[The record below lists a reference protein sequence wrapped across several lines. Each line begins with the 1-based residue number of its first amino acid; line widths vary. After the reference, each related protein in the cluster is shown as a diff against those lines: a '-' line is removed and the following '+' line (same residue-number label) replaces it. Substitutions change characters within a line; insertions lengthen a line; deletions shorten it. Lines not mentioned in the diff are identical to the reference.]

1 MESLEQKIKEYISSV
16 QLPSGISPEEIRVLL
31 EDNGEMTAGVFLR
44 KLKELKISGSDF
56 LELLGNS
63 KIGNMEFRRI
73 EENPHLKFD
82 ELLQILD
89 NSVLSSE
96 DYRMIIAVATQRK
109 ELSEQRKRRE
119 EETLR
124 RMTEELTGKK
134 SVHTDEESGTG
145 NKESNA
151 AIPVEKTEE
160 KPVTAESD
168 EKLLDEKPVAEESDD
183 KQPDFEANEA
193 AQALIERMQS
203 RIDSELNVGIIEN
216 SSDYTE
222 SNDNL
227 SDEENAVDS
236 NDDQENADD
245 SEEGKEIT
253 QEFDI
258 PKPSADE
265 DKENDEDDDY
275 VSPIP
280 EEERIGSSAE
290 DIGSAIG
297 ELMDDEDEE
306 APCKRSKAC
315 LVTMF
320 VMAAVLICGGFAL
333 NLLREHGIIP
343 QLIYELPE
351 KLTQE
356 ITDYATLLGEAKAA
370 DGKLSYALPDSFI
383 IGENLRFGTKKSICT
398 DTLTA
403 VIDEDIICGA
413 KISEGKLSDNFSFET
428 GLTDVGIKSFG
439 EYFAI
444 IGKDEQSTVLRI
456 YDGEGFTGGKPVEE
470 YILSGEFVDCY
481 TKGNIIYLL
490 TSDSFD
496 TAKAN
501 ESEPYTFVPSYTVGE
516 TKTTVP
522 FDRIFIMDKANKL
535 EYFTVTAVNAAE
547 KGSIAV
553 RSMLAG
559 ENADAALTENGAYAS
574 VTAKLG
580 DEYISAVAY
589 TAFDDSLTA
598 TSNSFEGALN
608 PTLIRAVNGKT
619 VFIGTEY
626 SEGTEKNVVLAYNT
640 DLSEPSILTGF
651 AQGEKI
657 ASAAANGNIL
667 SFVTADDKPLQ
678 YNIDM
683 NSMSQ
688 AEAPEKT
695 NSVKINDNCTAQV
708 TMTADKDGNRTGIRL
723 EVGGDEKVEKLI
735 TAESNTPGDWNSYL
749 SSPACDDISKLAYAT
764 VGTKI
769 IFGVP
774 LSYFDGV
781 SQVSMFRFYS
791 YENGKLT
798 ELGKLSLYDEKID
811 SLECRIVSG
820 EKPYIITMWDNRII
834 TASADKIKV
843 ISDTRL
849 KPAEKKETADDSTS
863 SDKTSSTES
872 KGESD
877 A

>member
-1 MESLEQKIKEYISSV
+1 MENLEQKIKEYISSV
-16 QLPSGISPEEIRVLL
+16 NLPSGISPEEIRILL

-134 SVHTDEESGTG
+134 SVHTDEESGTDDKS
-145 NKESNA
+145 KESA
-151 AIPVEKTEE
+151 PLPAEIPDATPDE
-160 KPVTAESD
+160 KPAAEESD
-168 EKLLDEKPVAEESDD
+168 EK
-183 KQPDFEANEA
+183 QPDLEANEA

-203 RIDSELNVGIIEN
+203 RIDKELNVETVEN
-216 SSDYTE
+216 SADYTE
-222 SNDNL
+222 SNGIL
-227 SDEENAVDS
+227 SDEKNAVDS
-236 NDDQENADD
+236 EAD
-245 SEEGKEIT
+245 KEIT

-315 LVTMF
+315 LVTTF
-320 VMAAVLICGGFAL
+320 VLAIVLVCGGFAL
-333 NLLREHGIIP
+333 NLLREYGIIP

-356 ITDYATLLGEAKAA
+356 ITDYATLLSEAKAA
-370 DGKLSYALPDSFI
+370 DGKLSYTLPNSFV
-383 IGENLRFGTKKSICT
+383 IGENLRFGTKKSVCT

-413 KISEGKLSDNFSFET
+413 KISEGKLSGNFSFET
-428 GLTDVGIKSFG
+428 GLTDVGIISFG

-456 YDGEGFTGGKPVEE
+456 YDEEGFTGGKVVEE

-501 ESEPYTFVPSYTVGE
+501 ESEPYTFVPSYTVGG

-559 ENADAALTENGAYAS
+559 ENADAVLTENGAYAA

-619 VFIGTEY
+619 IIVGTEY

-688 AEAPEKT
+688 AEAPETT

-723 EVGGDEKVEKLI
+723 EIGGDEKVEKLI

-769 IFGVP
+769 ILGLP

-791 YENGKLT
+791 YENGKLSDM
-798 ELGKLSLYDEKID
+798 GKLSLYDEKID
-811 SLECRIVSG
+811 SLECRIVG
-820 EKPYIITMWDNRII
+820 DEKPYIITMWDKRII

-849 KPAEKKETADDSTS
+849 KPVEKKETADESTS

>member
-16 QLPSGISPEEIRVLL
+16 NLPSGISPEEIRILL

-134 SVHTDEESGTG
+134 SVHTDEESGTDDKS
-145 NKESNA
+145 KESA
-151 AIPVEKTEE
+151 PLPAETPD
-160 KPVTAESD
+160 VTPD
-168 EKLLDEKPVAEESDD
+168 EKSAEEPDE
-183 KQPDFEANEA
+183 KQPDLKANEA

-203 RIDSELNVGIIEN
+203 SIDKELNAETVEN
-216 SSDYTE
+216 SADYTE
-222 SNDNL
+222 SNGIL

-236 NDDQENADD
+236 EAD
-245 SEEGKEIT
+245 KEIT

-258 PKPSADE
+258 PAPSADE
-265 DKENDEDDDY
+265 DTENDEDDDY

-315 LVTMF
+315 LVTTF
-320 VMAAVLICGGFAL
+320 VLAIVLVCGGFAL
-333 NLLREHGIIP
+333 NLLREYGIIP

-356 ITDYATLLGEAKAA
+356 ITDYTTLLSEAKAA
-370 DGKLSYALPDSFI
+370 DGKLSYTLPDSFV
-383 IGENLRFGTKKSICT
+383 IGENLRFGTVKSVCT

-403 VIDEDIICGA
+403 VIEEDIICGA
-413 KISEGKLSDNFSFET
+413 KISEGKLGGNFSFET
-428 GLTDVGIKSFG
+428 GLTDVGIISFG
-439 EYFAI
+439 GYFAI
-444 IGKDEQSTVLRI
+444 IGKDEHSTVLRI
-456 YDGEGFTGGKPVEE
+456 YDEEGFTGGKAVEE

-501 ESEPYTFVPSYTVGE
+501 ESEPSTFVPSYTVGG

-553 RSMLAG
+553 RSMLGG
-559 ENADAALTENGAYAS
+559 ENADAALIENGAYAA

-580 DEYISAVAY
+580 DEYISAVSY
-589 TAFDDSLTA
+589 IAFDDGLTA
-598 TSNSFEGALN
+598 YGNTFDGAIN
-608 PTLIRAVNGKT
+608 PTLIRAANGKA
-619 VFIGTEY
+619 VFVAAEY
-626 SEGTEKNVVLAYNT
+626 SGATEKNAVLAYNT
-640 DLSEPSILTGF
+640 DLSEPSILAGF

-657 ASAAANGNIL
+657 ASATVNGKIL
-667 SFVTADDKPLQ
+667 SFITADDKPLQ

-683 NSMSQ
+683 NTMSQ

-695 NSVKINDNCTAQV
+695 NSVKINDNCTVQV
-708 TMTADKDGNRTGIRL
+708 TMTADKDGNRTGIKL
-723 EVGGDEKVEKLI
+723 EIGGDEKVEKLI

-749 SSPACDDISKLAYAT
+749 SSPACDDIGKLAFAE

-769 IFGVP
+769 ILGLP

-781 SQVSMFRFYS
+781 SQVSMFRFFA
-791 YENGKLT
+791 YENGKLRD
-798 ELGKLSLYDEKID
+798 LGKLSLYDEKID
-811 SLECRIVSG
+811 SLECRIVGG
-820 EKPYIITMWDNRII
+820 EKPYIITMWDKRII
-834 TASADKIKV
+834 TASTEKIKV
-843 ISDTRL
+843 ISDSKL
-849 KPAEKKETADDSTS
+849 KVIEKKEEDTSTS

>member
-16 QLPSGISPEEIRVLL
+16 NLPSGISPEKIRILL

-134 SVHTDEESGTG
+134 SVHTDEESGTDDKS
-145 NKESNA
+145 KESA
-151 AIPVEKTEE
+151 PLSAQEPDVI
-160 KPVTAESD
+160 SD
-168 EKLLDEKPVAEESDD
+168 EKPAAEEPDE
-183 KQPDFEANEA
+183 KQPDLKANEA

-203 RIDSELNVGIIEN
+203 SIDKELNAETVEN

-222 SNDNL
+222 SNGIL

-236 NDDQENADD
+236 NDDQENAND
-245 SEEGKEIT
+245 SEDEKEIT
-253 QEFDI
+253 QEFEI

-333 NLLREHGIIP
+333 NLLREYGIIP

-370 DGKLSYALPDSFI
+370 DGKLSYTLPDSLI
-383 IGENLRFGTKKSICT
+383 IGENLRFGTEKTICT

-413 KISEGKLSDNFSFET
+413 KISEGKLSGNFSFET
-428 GLTDVGIKSFG
+428 GLTDVGIISFG

-456 YDGEGFTGGKPVEE
+456 YDEEGFIGGKPVEE

-501 ESEPYTFVPSYTVGE
+501 ESEPYTFVPSYTVGG

-535 EYFTVTAVNAAE
+535 EYFTVTAVDAAE
-547 KGSIAV
+547 KGSITV

-559 ENADAALTENGAYAS
+559 ENADAALTENGAYAA

-598 TSNSFEGALN
+598 TSNSFKGALN

-626 SEGTEKNVVLAYNT
+626 SEKTEKNVVLAYNT

-688 AEAPEKT
+688 AEAPETT

-749 SSPACDDISKLAYAT
+749 SSPACDDISKLAYAE

-769 IFGVP
+769 IFGLP

-781 SQVSMFRFYS
+781 SQVSMFRFFG
-791 YENGKLT
+791 YENGKLS

-811 SLECRIVSG
+811 SLECKIVSG
-820 EKPYIITMWDNRII
+820 EKPYIITMWDKRII
-834 TASADKIKV
+834 TASAEKIKV
-843 ISDTRL
+843 ISDKKL
-849 KPAEKKETADDSTS
+849 KVIEKKEEDTSTS
-863 SDKTSSTES
+863 SDKTSSTER

>member
-16 QLPSGISPEEIRVLL
+16 NLPSGISPEEIRILL

-134 SVHTDEESGTG
+134 SVHTDEESGTDDKS
-145 NKESNA
+145 KESA
-151 AIPVEKTEE
+151 PLPAQTPD
-160 KPVTAESD
+160 VTP
-168 EKLLDEKPVAEESDD
+168 DEKPAAEEPDE
-183 KQPDFEANEA
+183 KQPDLKANEA

-203 RIDSELNVGIIEN
+203 RIDKELNVETVEN

-222 SNDNL
+222 SNGIL

-236 NDDQENADD
+236 EADKENADD
-245 SEEGKEIT
+245 SEEDKEIT

-315 LVTMF
+315 LVTTF
-320 VMAAVLICGGFAL
+320 VLAIVLVCGGFAL
-333 NLLREHGIIP
+333 NLLREYGIIP

-356 ITDYATLLGEAKAA
+356 ITDYATLLSEAKAA
-370 DGKLSYALPDSFI
+370 DGKLSYTLPDSFV
-383 IGENLRFGTKKSICT
+383 IGENLRFGTKKSVCT

-403 VIDEDIICGA
+403 VIEEDIICGA
-413 KISEGKLSDNFSFET
+413 KISEGKLSGNFSFET
-428 GLTDVGIKSFG
+428 GLTDVGIISFG

-456 YDGEGFTGGKPVEE
+456 YDEEGFTGGKAVEE

-501 ESEPYTFVPSYTVGE
+501 ESEPSTFVPSYTVGG

-553 RSMLAG
+553 RSMLGG
-559 ENADAALTENGAYAS
+559 ENADAALTENGAYAA

-580 DEYISAVAY
+580 DEYISAVSY
-589 TAFDDSLTA
+589 IAFDDGLTA
-598 TSNSFEGALN
+598 YGNTFDGAIN
-608 PTLIRAVNGKT
+608 PTLIRAANGKA
-619 VFIGTEY
+619 VFVAADY
-626 SEGTEKNVVLAYNT
+626 SDGTEKNAVLAYNT
-640 DLSEPSILTGF
+640 DLSELSIVTDF

-657 ASAAANGNIL
+657 ASATVNGKIL
-667 SFVTADDKPLQ
+667 SFTTAGDKSLQ

-683 NSMSQ
+683 NNMSQ

-695 NSVKINDNCTAQV
+695 NSVKINDNCTVQV
-708 TMTADKDGNRTGIRL
+708 TMTADKDGNRTGIKL
-723 EVGGDEKVEKLI
+723 EIGGDEKVEKLI

-749 SSPACDDISKLAYAT
+749 SSPACDDISKLAFAE

-769 IFGVP
+769 ILGLP

-781 SQVSMFRFYS
+781 SQVSMFRFFA
-791 YENGKLT
+791 YENGKLRD
-798 ELGKLSLYDEKID
+798 LGKLSLYDEKID
-811 SLECRIVSG
+811 SLECRIVGG
-820 EKPYIITMWDNRII
+820 EKPYIITMWDKRII
-834 TASADKIKV
+834 TASTEKIKV
-843 ISDTRL
+843 ISDSKL
-849 KPAEKKETADDSTS
+849 KVIEKKEEDTSAS
-863 SDKTSSTES
+863 SDKTSSNES
-872 KGESD
+872 KGEAD

>member
-1 MESLEQKIKEYISSV
+1 MESLEQKIKEYLSSV
-16 QLPSGISPEEIRVLL
+16 QLPDGISPGEIRTLL

-134 SVHTDEESGTG
+134 SVHTDEESGTD

-160 KPVTAESD
+160 KPMTAESD
-168 EKLLDEKPVAEESDD
+168 EKLPEEKPAAEESGG
-183 KQPDFEANEA
+183 KQADFEANEA
-193 AQALIERMQS
+193 AQAIIERMQS
-203 RIDSELNVGIIEN
+203 SIDKELNVETVEN

-227 SDEENAVDS
+227 SDEENA
-236 NDDQENADD
+236 NN
-245 SEEGKEIT
+245 SEDEKEIT
-253 QEFDI
+253 QEFEI
-258 PKPSADE
+258 SKPSADE
-265 DKENDEDDDY
+265 DTEQEDEDDDY

-333 NLLREHGIIP
+333 NLLREYGIIP

-351 KLTQE
+351 TLEQD
-356 ITDYATLLGEAKAA
+356 ITDYATLLSEAKAA
-370 DGKLSYALPDSFI
+370 DGKLSYTLPDSLI
-383 IGENLRFGTKKSICT
+383 IGENLRFGTKKTICT

-428 GLTDVGIKSFG
+428 GLTDVGIIYFG
-439 EYFAI
+439 GYFAI

-456 YDGEGFTGGKPVEE
+456 YDEEGFIGGKPVEE

-501 ESEPYTFVPSYTVGE
+501 ESEPFTFVPSYTVGE
-516 TKTTVP
+516 TKTSVP

-535 EYFTVTAVNAAE
+535 EYFTVTAVNADE
-547 KGSIAV
+547 KGSITV

-559 ENADAALTENGAYAS
+559 ENADAALTENGAYAA

-580 DEYISAVAY
+580 DDYISAVAY
-589 TAFDDSLTA
+589 TAFNDGLTA
-598 TSNSFEGALN
+598 YGNTFDGAIN
-608 PTLIRAVNGKT
+608 PTLIRAANGKT
-619 VFIGTEY
+619 IIVGTEY
-626 SEGTEKNVVLAYNT
+626 SEKTEKNVVLAYNT

-657 ASAAANGNIL
+657 ASATVNDKIL

-688 AEAPEKT
+688 AEAPETT

-723 EVGGDEKVEKLI
+723 EVGGDEKAEKLI

-749 SSPACDDISKLAYAT
+749 SSPACDDISKLAYAEI
-764 VGTKI
+764 GTKI

-781 SQVSMFRFYS
+781 SQVSMFRFFG

-811 SLECRIVSG
+811 SLECKIVGG
-820 EKPYIITMWDNRII
+820 EKPYIITMWDKRII

-849 KPAEKKETADDSTS
+849 KPAEKKETADESTS

>member
-16 QLPSGISPEEIRVLL
+16 NLPSGISPEEIRILL

-134 SVHTDEESGTG
+134 SVHTDEESGTDDKS
-145 NKESNA
+145 KESA
-151 AIPVEKTEE
+151 PLSEQEPDVI
-160 KPVTAESD
+160 SD
-168 EKLLDEKPVAEESDD
+168 EKPAEKSNDN
-183 KQPDFEANEA
+183 QPDFEANEA
-193 AQALIERMQS
+193 AQAIIERMQS
-203 RIDSELNVGIIEN
+203 RIDKELNVETVEN
-216 SSDYTE
+216 SVDYTE
-222 SNDNL
+222 SNGIL

-236 NDDQENADD
+236 EAD
-245 SEEGKEIT
+245 KEIT

-315 LVTMF
+315 LVTTF
-320 VMAAVLICGGFAL
+320 VLAIVLVCGGLAL
-333 NLLREHGIIP
+333 NLLREYGIIP

-356 ITDYATLLGEAKAA
+356 ITDYATLLSEAKAA
-370 DGKLSYALPDSFI
+370 DGKLSYTLPDSFV
-383 IGENLRFGTKKSICT
+383 IGENLRFGTKKSVCT

-403 VIDEDIICGA
+403 VIEEDIICGA
-413 KISEGKLSDNFSFET
+413 KISEGKLSGNFSFET
-428 GLTDVGIKSFG
+428 GLTDVGIISFG

-456 YDGEGFTGGKPVEE
+456 YDEEGFTGGKAVEE

-501 ESEPYTFVPSYTVGE
+501 ESEPSTFVPSYTVGG

-553 RSMLAG
+553 RSMLGG

-580 DEYISAVAY
+580 DEYISAVSY
-589 TAFDDSLTA
+589 IAFDDGLTA
-598 TSNSFEGALN
+598 HGNTFDGAIN
-608 PTLIRAVNGKT
+608 PTLIRAANGKA
-619 VFIGTEY
+619 VFVAADY
-626 SEGTEKNVVLAYNT
+626 SGATEKNAVLAYNT
-640 DLSEPSILTGF
+640 DLSEPSILAGF

-657 ASAAANGNIL
+657 ASATVNGKIL
-667 SFVTADDKPLQ
+667 SLTTADDKPSQ

-683 NSMSQ
+683 NTMSQ

-695 NSVKINDNCTAQV
+695 NSVIINDNCTVQV
-708 TMTADKDGNRTGIRL
+708 TITADKDGNRTGIKL
-723 EVGGDEKVEKLI
+723 EIGGDEKVEKLI

-749 SSPACDDISKLAYAT
+749 SSPACDDIGKLAFAE

-769 IFGVP
+769 ILGLP

-781 SQVSMFRFYS
+781 SQVSMFRFFA
-791 YENGKLT
+791 YENGKLRD
-798 ELGKLSLYDEKID
+798 LGKLSLYDEKID
-811 SLECRIVSG
+811 SLECRIVGG
-820 EKPYIITMWDNRII
+820 EKPYIITMWDKRVI
-834 TASADKIKV
+834 TASTEKIKV
-843 ISDTRL
+843 ISDSKL
-849 KPAEKKETADDSTS
+849 KVIEKKEEDTSTS
-863 SDKTSSTES
+863 SDKTSSNES

>member
-1 MESLEQKIKEYISSV
+1 MESLEQKIKEYLSSV
-16 QLPSGISPEEIRVLL
+16 QLPDGISPGEIRTLL

-134 SVHTDEESGTG
+134 SVHTDEESGTDDKS
-145 NKESNA
+145 KESA
-151 AIPVEKTEE
+151 PLPAETPD
-160 KPVTAESD
+160 VTP
-168 EKLLDEKPVAEESDD
+168 DEKPAAEESDD
-183 KQPDFEANEA
+183 KQTDFEANEA

-203 RIDSELNVGIIEN
+203 RIDSELNVGIVEN

-236 NDDQENADD
+236 NDDQENTND

-333 NLLREHGIIP
+333 NLLREYGIIP

-383 IGENLRFGTKKSICT
+383 IGENLRFGIKKTICT

-413 KISEGKLSDNFSFET
+413 KIGEGKLSDNFSFET

-456 YDGEGFTGGKPVEE
+456 YDGEGFTGGKAVEE

-481 TKGNIIYLL
+481 TIGNKIYLL

-501 ESEPYTFVPSYTVGE
+501 ESEPSTFVPSYTVGG

-547 KGSIAV
+547 KGSITV

-559 ENADAALTENGAYAS
+559 ENADAALTENGAYAA

-619 VFIGTEY
+619 IIVGTEY
-626 SEGTEKNVVLAYNT
+626 SEKTEKNVVLAYNT

-657 ASAAANGNIL
+657 ASAAVNGNIL

-688 AEAPEKT
+688 AEAPETT

-708 TMTADKDGNRTGIRL
+708 TMTADKDGNRTGIKL
-723 EVGGDEKVEKLI
+723 EIGGDEKVEKLI

-749 SSPACDDISKLAYAT
+749 SSPACDDISKLAYAEI
-764 VGTKI
+764 GTKI

-781 SQVSMFRFYS
+781 SQVSMFRFFG

-811 SLECRIVSG
+811 SLECRIVGG
-820 EKPYIITMWDNRII
+820 EKPYIITMWDKRII

-872 KGESD
+872 KGETD

>member
-16 QLPSGISPEEIRVLL
+16 NLPSGISPEEIRILL

-134 SVHTDEESGTG
+134 SVHTDEESGTDDKS
-145 NKESNA
+145 KESA
-151 AIPVEKTEE
+151 PLPAETPDVTPGE
-160 KPVTAESD
+160 KPA
-168 EKLLDEKPVAEESDD
+168 AEEPDE
-183 KQPDFEANEA
+183 KQPDLKANDA
-193 AQALIERMQS
+193 AQALIERMQRS
-203 RIDSELNVGIIEN
+203 IDKELNVETVEN
-216 SSDYTE
+216 SADYTE
-222 SNDNL
+222 SNSIL

-236 NDDQENADD
+236 EADKENADD
-245 SEEGKEIT
+245 SEADKEIT

-315 LVTMF
+315 LVTTF
-320 VMAAVLICGGFAL
+320 VLAIVLVCGGLAL
-333 NLLREHGIIP
+333 NLLREYGIIP

-370 DGKLSYALPDSFI
+370 DGKLSYTLPDSFV
-383 IGENLRFGTKKSICT
+383 IGENLRFGTKKSVCT

-403 VIDEDIICGA
+403 VIEEDIICGA
-413 KISEGKLSDNFSFET
+413 KISEGKLSGNFSFET
-428 GLTDVGIKSFG
+428 GLTDIGIISFG

-456 YDGEGFTGGKPVEE
+456 YDEEGFTGGKAVEE

-481 TKGNIIYLL
+481 TKGNKIYLL

-501 ESEPYTFVPSYTVGE
+501 DSEPSTFVPSYTVGG

-553 RSMLAG
+553 RSMLGG

-580 DEYISAVAY
+580 DEYISAVCY
-589 TAFDDSLTA
+589 IAFDDGLTA
-598 TSNSFEGALN
+598 HGNTFDGAIN
-608 PTLIRAVNGKT
+608 PTLIRAANGKA
-619 VFIGTEY
+619 VFFAADY
-626 SEGTEKNVVLAYNT
+626 SDGTEKNAVLVYNT
-640 DLSEPSILTGF
+640 DLSEPSILTDF

-657 ASAAANGNIL
+657 ASATVNGKIL
-667 SFVTADDKPLQ
+667 SFTNADDKPLQ

-683 NSMSQ
+683 NTMSQ

-695 NSVKINDNCTAQV
+695 NSVKINDNCTVQV
-708 TMTADKDGNRTGIRL
+708 TMTADKDGNRTGIKL
-723 EVGGDEKVEKLI
+723 EIGGDEKVEKLI

-749 SSPACDDISKLAYAT
+749 SSPACDDIGKLAYSE

-769 IFGVP
+769 ILGLP

-791 YENGKLT
+791 YENGKLSD
-798 ELGKLSLYDEKID
+798 LGKLSLYDEKID
-811 SLECRIVSG
+811 SLECRIVGG
-820 EKPYIITMWDNRII
+820 EKPYIITMWDKRII
-834 TASADKIKV
+834 TASAEKIKV
-843 ISDTRL
+843 ISDSKL
-849 KPAEKKETADDSTS
+849 KVIEKKEEDTSAS
-863 SDKTSSTES
+863 SDKTSSNES